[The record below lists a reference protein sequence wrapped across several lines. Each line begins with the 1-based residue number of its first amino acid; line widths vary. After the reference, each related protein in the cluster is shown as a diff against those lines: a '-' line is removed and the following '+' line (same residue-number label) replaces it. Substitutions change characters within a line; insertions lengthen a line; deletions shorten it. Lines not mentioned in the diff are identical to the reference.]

1 MKLCSISSGSDGNCI
16 YVGGKDTNI
25 LVDAG
30 ISGKKIEAG
39 LSDIDVDP
47 SKIDGI
53 FVTHEHGDH
62 IAGVGVMARRY
73 HIPIYSTVETIYA
86 MLHTKNVGKIPAEL
100 LHYVEP
106 DQKLILKDME
116 ICPFSISHDAAN
128 PVAYTFEQD
137 GHKMG
142 VATDLGTYDAY
153 TLEHLRDSEILL
165 LEANHDVNM
174 LQVGP
179 YPYIL
184 KQRILGRKGH
194 LSNMVSAN
202 LLCDIINEKMK
213 HIILGH
219 LSKDNNFPDLA
230 YETVKCELEEKGY
243 KCKSGFLS
251 VAKCFQ
257 ATSVFEI

>member
-1 MKLCSISSGSDGNCI
+1 
-16 YVGGKDTNI
+16 
-25 LVDAG
+25 
-30 ISGKKIEAG
+30 
-39 LSDIDVDP
+39 
-47 SKIDGI
+47 
-53 FVTHEHGDH
+53 
-62 IAGVGVMARRY
+62 MARRY

-106 DQKLILKDME
+106 DQKLTLKDME

-153 TLEHLRDSEILL
+153 TLEHLKDSEILL

-213 HIILGH
+213 SVILG
-219 LSKDNNFPDLA
+219 
-230 YETVKCELEEKGY
+230 G
-243 KCKSGFLS
+243 
-251 VAKCFQ
+251 
-257 ATSVFEI
+257 

>member
-1 MKLCSISSGSDGNCI
+1 M
-16 YVGGKDTNI
+16 
-25 LVDAG
+25 
-30 ISGKKIEAG
+30 
-39 LSDIDVDP
+39 
-47 SKIDGI
+47 
-53 FVTHEHGDH
+53 
-62 IAGVGVMARRY
+62 
-73 HIPIYSTVETIYA
+73 
-86 MLHTKNVGKIPAEL
+86 

-106 DQKLILKDME
+106 DQKLTLKDME

-153 TLEHLRDSEILL
+153 TLEHLKDSEILL

-243 KCKSGFLS
+243 QCKSGFLS

-257 ATSVFEI
+257 STSVFEI